1 MEVKPTLSRIGEV
14 ATHWFHEPENAGSNP
29 ASATNNFECMIGKLA
44 AEAINNE
51 PVEVTIG
58 EDKYIVPRPTLRTM
72 MALSAKVEELPA
84 INMETTNLTAE
95 MIKYA
100 KYCGIIAQVFAI
112 LILGAKAKYNLL
124 NRTKMRILANKI
136 ANKYSVGE
144 LFLAYSELTTQVLQ
158 IQSFFLLTT
167 SLSATSLTKSKE
179 VVKTTALGQ

>member
-1 MEVKPTLSRIGEV
+1 
-14 ATHWFHEPENAGSNP
+14 
-29 ASATNNFECMIGKLA
+29 MIGKLA

-72 MALSAKVEELPA
+72 MALSAKVEELPQ

-100 KYCGIIAQVFAI
+100 KYCDIIAQVFAI

-158 IQSFFLLTT
+158 MQSFFALTT